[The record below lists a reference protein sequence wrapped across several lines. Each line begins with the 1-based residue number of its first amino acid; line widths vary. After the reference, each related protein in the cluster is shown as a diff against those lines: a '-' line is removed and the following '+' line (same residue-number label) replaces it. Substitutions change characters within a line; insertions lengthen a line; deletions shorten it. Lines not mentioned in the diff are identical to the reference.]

1 MSARYPPS
9 QPQHSLMV
17 GQVNQGYPGSDT
29 PSEFGMTLVRTNL
42 DFDVEPVSAR
52 GVDHGA
58 SHLVI
63 RSCWL
68 VMGDTGTVW
77 SWVGL
82 GRLKARRLLQA
93 SWEFTRLFDGEAIG
107 LELGI
112 TTSIYDYYYLL
123 FFGKEL
129 SFNSVSVK
137 MQRK

>member
-1 MSARYPPS
+1 
-9 QPQHSLMV
+9 
-17 GQVNQGYPGSDT
+17 
-29 PSEFGMTLVRTNL
+29 MTLVRTNL
-42 DFDVEPVSAR
+42 DVDVEPVSAR
-52 GVDHGA
+52 GVVHGA

-77 SWVGL
+77 SWIGL
-82 GRLKARRLLQA
+82 GRVGKGKEVVTGKL
-93 SWEFTRLFDGEAIG
+93 EIYPTFDGEAIR

-112 TTSIYDYYYLL
+112 TTSVYDYYCYY

>member
-1 MSARYPPS
+1 
-9 QPQHSLMV
+9 
-17 GQVNQGYPGSDT
+17 
-29 PSEFGMTLVRTNL
+29 MTLVRTNL
-42 DFDVEPVSAR
+42 DVDVEPVSAR

-63 RSCWL
+63 RSCWS

-82 GRLKARRLLQA
+82 GRLKARRLLVV
-93 SWEFTRLFDGEAIG
+93 TGKLGIYPTFDGEAIR

-112 TTSIYDYYYLL
+112 TTSIYDYYY
-123 FFGKEL
+123 FFIFIFFCEEL